1 VDKYQSYTIYEETLD
16 GEQGYFIRGAR
27 TRGVFIGRK
36 SGVYKAKDSDRP
48 WDMVYIKEV
57 FVRKIKDKATDELKQ
72 VLQRRKTAQKSL
84 QISFE
89 PAMWAQVREAIERL
103 VNPPQPQ
110 EEVDETQAL
119 MNKLMASSRKRG
131 NVEPPDG

>member
-1 VDKYQSYTIYEETLD
+1 MDKYQSCIIYEETLD
-16 GEQGYFIRGAR
+16 GEQGYFIRGSR

-57 FVRKIKDKATDELKQ
+57 FVRKVKDKVTDELKQ
-72 VLQRRKTAQKSL
+72 VLQRRSTGQKSL

-89 PAMWAQVREAIERL
+89 PAMWTSVREAIEKL
-103 VNPPQPQ
+103 VSPSQPR

-119 MNKLMASSRKRG
+119 IDELSKKRRRQ
-131 NVEPPDG
+131 